1 MCVTSAHVSV
11 KRAVERRKQQ
21 ELQVQEIQY
30 KTADK
35 KGEALHRLHE
45 MESLANALS
54 ETVKEKN
61 IALDLQRKTNR
72 YYHNYL

>member
-1 MCVTSAHVSV
+1 MST

-21 ELQVQEIQY
+21 ELQVQEVKY
-30 KTADK
+30 KVVDK
-35 KGEALHRLHE
+35 KGEAIHRLHE
-45 MESLANALS
+45 VESLANALS

-72 YYHNYL
+72 YC

>member
-1 MCVTSAHVSV
+1 MSYKSCAYVSI
-11 KRAVERRKQQ
+11 KRAVERRRQQ
-21 ELQVQEIQY
+21 ELHVQEIQY
-30 KTADK
+30 RTTDK

-72 YYHNYL
+72 